1 MGEGQFTVFITLYLL
16 FLYIL
21 LLSPFMVL
29 HCGGGILN
37 QVCCNTVTIMSILIL
52 PSDLHDTVSDGSN
65 QFSHMQ
71 P

>member
-21 LLSPFMVL
+21 LPSLFMVL

-37 QVCCNTVTIMSILIL
+37 HVCCNTVY
-52 PSDLHDTVSDGSN
+52 SDNNVY
-65 QFSHMQ
+65 SHS
-71 P
+71 PERSA